1 MIIPDSAPADDRLLL
16 LSWSRGRDEVAFTEF
31 VRRHLGMVQGA
42 ALRKTARPELAEE
55 VASSVF
61 ALAARRAASL
71 AEHPCAGAWLHRTA
85 VLESSNA
92 LRRELKHLKTAAAM
106 LTQPD
111 TSPEPA
117 LPHAALPH
125 LDDALNSLPEH
136 DRRAV
141 MLRFGEKLSYDQM
154 AARMG
159 KSADACQ
166 KQTSRALERLRSVL
180 SRRVASVSI
189 TALAAGLAS
198 AFNTPA
204 SAAAGN
210 VSAAAIAAAPKISF
224 AAILSHIIHTMS
236 TAKQIAA
243 ATGLVALLASVPLG
257 LSYSEAASLRIQV
270 AERPAATAPM
280 PAAKAPTV
288 KKPAPK
294 APGSRIQP
302 GVGAEEADRT
312 VAMLRKLRG
321 RMLTSSQMF
330 DIARE
335 IMGLPL
341 SHLPRALEAMADFT
355 GLLPAGAL
363 RMAVFARWGELDP
376 EAAVATVGTAKLD
389 WMTAEAARHT
399 IASGWME
406 RDPQGM
412 TEWLLANPNSPIAGA
427 LAGTVAMSVG
437 QFDRET
443 MQKLNGVVRPG
454 YYPGKLELEFEMK
467 AEDGDVAAVARRLLA
482 KAPDDHRRD
491 QLLSDAASYLARTD
505 PKAALDFVLAHPDPR
520 GKISEAA
527 LTHSIGE
534 WAKVDMGAA
543 AAWAWAWDHKGS
555 GIDPS
560 SQVWKHLGLKSD
572 AEILEIVSRAS
583 DEDSRLRALGRTA
596 LECAARE
603 PEKSLRLL
611 SLLPDELRPEAM
623 EGYGNIR
630 AGESL
635 IKASE
640 WLYTL
645 PAGPDKDAAIRG
657 FAPVLAKTDAES
669 AVIWAASIQEEA
681 QRSELVR
688 RLGSAWLQKSPD
700 AARAWLEQ
708 NESLTA
714 ADRAAITAKP

>member
-1 MIIPDSAPADDRLLL
+1 
-16 LSWSRGRDEVAFTEF
+16 
-31 VRRHLGMVQGA
+31 MVQGA

-55 VASSVF
+55 VAQAVF
-61 ALAARRAASL
+61 AVAARRAASL

-85 VLESSNA
+85 VLESANA
-92 LRRELKHLKTAAAM
+92 LRRELKHRKTAAAM

-125 LDDALNSLPEH
+125 LDEALNSLPEH

-180 SRRVASVSI
+180 TRRVASVSVA
-189 TALAAGLAS
+189 ALSAGLVS
-198 AFNTPA
+198 ALNSPA
-204 SAAAGN
+204 TAAAGK
-210 VSAAAIAAAPKISF
+210 VSAAAIAAAPKISL

-243 ATGLVALLASVPLG
+243 ATGIVALLASVPLG
-257 LSYSEAASLRIQV
+257 LSYSEASSLRSQI
-270 AERPAATAPM
+270 AERPAAAAPAI
-280 PAAKAPTV
+280 AAKAPTV
-288 KKPAPK
+288 TKPAPE

-302 GVGAEEADRT
+302 GVSNAEADGT

-321 RMLTSSQMF
+321 RMLTSPQLL
-330 DIARE
+330 DIARQ
-335 IMGLPL
+335 IMDLPL
-341 SHLPRALEAMADFT
+341 SHLPRALEAMADFP

-376 EAAVATVGTAKLD
+376 EGAVGAVGTAKLD
-389 WMTAEAARHT
+389 WMTAEAARHM

-412 TEWLLANPNSPIAGA
+412 TAWLRENKKSPMTGPM
-427 LAGTVAMSVG
+427 VATILMSHG

-443 MQKLNGVVRPG
+443 VQQLHDVDPPG

-491 QLLSDAASYLARTD
+491 ELLVDVVRALGETD
-505 PKAALDFVLAHPDPR
+505 PKAALEFVLAHPDPR
-520 GKISEAA
+520 GKLSERA
-527 LTHSIGE
+527 LTDSIGE
-534 WAKVDMGAA
+534 WAKQDMNAA
-543 AAWAWAWDHKGS
+543 AAWAWEWERKGS
-555 GIDPS
+555 DIEPS
-560 SQVWKHLGLKSD
+560 SQVWKRLGGKTE
-572 AEILEIVSRAS
+572 AEILETLAKAPN
-583 DEDSRLRALGRTA
+583 EAARLHALERTA
-596 LECAARE
+596 LECAGRE
-603 PEKSLRLL
+603 PEKSLRLVA
-611 SLLPDELRPEAM
+611 LLPDEPRRDAM
-623 EGYGNIR
+623 EQYGTIS
-630 AGESL
+630 AGESV

-640 WLYTL
+640 WLDTL
-645 PAGPDKDAAIRG
+645 PAGPDRDAAIRG
-657 FAPVLAKTDAES
+657 FAPVLAKSDAES
-669 AVIWAASIQEEA
+669 AVIWAASIADEA

-688 RLGSAWLQKSPD
+688 RLGSEWMKKAPG
-700 AARAWLEQ
+700 AAQQWIQSSEA
-708 NESLTA
+708 LTD